1 MHYVHI
7 TNAKPEVNFGS
18 GPGPAGLF
26 LNRSMASEAVRVK
39 STEV

>member
-1 MHYVHI
+1 MSI
-7 TNAKPEVNFGS
+7 KETNESSSDILVVIGAVPV
-18 GPGPAGLF
+18 GLF